1 MIINGIQAAAL
12 EHEGMRTV
20 PWNGGTSKRGR
31 ATRLISTDHFAVGF
45 ICVYTFTMLV
55 LYSECL
61 RITGSELTLSS
72 GGAIAL
78 PHGILHLL
86 QHVPPHQ

>member
-1 MIINGIQAAAL
+1 M
-12 EHEGMRTV
+12 TV
-20 PWNGGTSKRGR
+20 S
-31 ATRLISTDHFAVGF
+31 ADHFLVGF

-72 GGAIAL
+72 GGALAL
-78 PHGILHLL
+78 PHGVLHLL
-86 QHVPPHQ
+86 